1 MPSPVAQPGEPLRR
15 RFAIMEVFV
24 HHSCLSYRKSSLSRL
39 IGARIKD
46 AFGASDPYQ
55 LTMRYAVSPYL
66 IDFEVRRNFR
76 KTALGSCSTRSED
89 E

>member
-24 HHSCLSYRKSSLSRL
+24 HHSCLSYRKSSLPRL

-55 LTMRYAVSPYL
+55 LTHYKRAPLFGVG
-66 IDFEVRRNFR
+66 F
-76 KTALGSCSTRSED
+76 GCSNNRLQEGAPS
-89 E
+89 

>member
-15 RFAIMEVFV
+15 QFAIMEVFV
-24 HHSCLSYRKSSLSRL
+24 HHSCLSYRKSSLPRL

-55 LTMRYAVSPYL
+55 LTMRYAVTQSHRISL
-66 IDFEVRRNFR
+66 ILKSDEISAN
-76 KTALGSCSTRSED
+76 RSWFLLD
-89 E
+89 SK